1 MNIKKLSIIGII
13 VGLILVISSSLFLI
27 LNKQEY
33 VEESSIEDTIEYAN
47 INDLDIEEPQ
57 VKENIEEEKEEEP
70 EESVI
75 RESGWIPNWGFD
87 LGFESLENNKGIID
101 TVNPVLYTVDTLGN
115 VSSRGVS
122 NEKIV
127 SLLDY
132 CKENNIRVIPTVG
145 SFDFEAMRAAFSST
159 ESYRDHL
166 NTIVFEVERY
176 DFDGIDLD
184 YEMINV
190 SEKEIFFDFLRDLKV
205 ELEHRDKIL
214 SLTIFPQWE
223 NATYT
228 DHQETRGVQ
237 DYSLI
242 GDIVDEVRIM
252 AYDYTLQSSKEPG
265 PIGPT
270 NWIREVL
277 DYAIK
282 HIPREKIWLGIHLYG
297 YQWFE
302 SRTIAFTYTTA
313 QTIIN
318 NPNIDITYMDDI
330 GESYSEFSCEGGFMC
345 KAYFQDERGVQ
356 VRKEIAKEYGIAGV
370 SYWRLG
376 GELDILK

>member
-13 VGLILVISSSLFLI
+13 VGLILVISSSVFLI